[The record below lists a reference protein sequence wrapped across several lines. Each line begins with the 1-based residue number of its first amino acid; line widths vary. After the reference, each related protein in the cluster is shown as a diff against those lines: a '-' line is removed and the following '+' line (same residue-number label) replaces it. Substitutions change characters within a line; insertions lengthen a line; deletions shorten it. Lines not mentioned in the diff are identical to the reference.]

1 VDLLGEKFELV
12 HRRLDQMDARIGR
25 VEDAVVRIDE
35 RMGRLEHSMSRFSLT
50 VVVAMTVGFLGNI
63 TAVLVAT
70 G

>member
-1 VDLLGEKFELV
+1 MEAMRQSWTDDHLD
-12 HRRLDQMDARIGR
+12 RLN
-25 VEDAVVRIDE
+25 
-35 RMGRLEHSMSRFSLT
+35 HMSRVSLT